1 VEHRDPI
8 CRIVKTGSLR
18 IRIGAF
24 ALGLCFLA
32 PQHVSAFTYPLQGEY
47 VREAYF
53 LGRTTDGKKLADF
66 YKPYVH
72 GFPYPA
78 RGPYFSFVESVEFRT
93 PYEQAVLRSQQN
105 LNQYSSLQAEKDY
118 EAHPNLV
125 IVRVLISFKPGYVG
139 PVPPTSSFTVHVSQ
153 LDSID
158 PKKLSTE
165 TICFVW
171 DECGV
176 TRFAILLWFDAEQ
189 FASGT
194 AKIKIVTPDGQIIK
208 TEFDLDNLI

>member
-1 VEHRDPI
+1 MCAKI
-8 CRIVKTGSLR
+8 KTAGLR
-18 IRIGAF
+18 IRIGVF
-24 ALGLCFLA
+24 TLGLSLLA
-32 PQHVSAFTYPLQGEY
+32 SQNVMAFTYPLQGEY

-78 RGPYFSFVESVEFRT
+78 RGPYFSYVESVEFRT

-105 LNQYSSLQAEKDY
+105 LNQYSSLKAEKDY

-153 LDSID
+153 LDSIE

-176 TRFAILLWFDAEQ
+176 TRFAILLSFDAGQ
-189 FASGT
+189 FASGS
-194 AKIKIVTPDGQIIK
+194 AKIKIVTPDGQTIK